1 MELCQNCEGKKEF
14 KYKNAETE
22 TGEEFTKNCCLCKG
36 LGISIEEIIKII
48 SPFAKM
54 DREGVDLS
62 EVACQR
68 GHSSDLTIIDSGNFR
83 EAKELHDL
91 LKEINFT

>member
-1 MELCQNCEGKKEF
+1 MKFCQNCEGKKEF
-14 KYKNAETE
+14 EYKDVETE
-22 TGEEFTKNCCLCKG
+22 EDVTEPCCSCKG
-36 LGISIEEIIKII
+36 LGISIKEIIKII

-54 DREGVDLS
+54 DRKGVDLS

-68 GHSSDLTIIDSGNFR
+68 GHASDLTILDSGNFR

-91 LKEINFT
+91 LK